1 MGCGFGNFGSATT
14 FGHVASEV
22 LALLGRLAAQI
33 ATLLASGQVLGF
45 LTGLVLLLAV
55 IALAK
60 FILTGGGRSMRRSSV
75 QDRDVP

>member
-1 MGCGFGNFGSATT
+1 MGCGFGNSGSAST

-33 ATLLASGQVLGF
+33 AVLLASGPVLAF
-45 LTGLVLLLAV
+45 LTALVLLLAV

-60 FILTGGGRSMRRSSV
+60 YILTREPRSIRRV
-75 QDRDVP
+75 PVTDRDAP